1 MSLLPNTVVNG
12 NCLEVM
18 KEIDDASID
27 MILCDLPYGATQN
40 SWDSVIPPA
49 PLWEQ
54 YERIIKPNGAILL
67 FGQDKFTATMM
78 LSNPK
83 LHRYNIIWDKVLK
96 SGFLN
101 AKKMPLREHE
111 DIMVFYKSSPPY
123 HPQMTVGEKNH
134 TKGKAVGKQAEDVH
148 SNRSY
153 GNYTLVESPDG
164 NMKYPASIWRF
175 PKPHPSVALHA
186 TEKPVDLLRYA
197 IRTYTDRNA
206 IVLDNCCGTGSTLI
220 AAKLEGRRYIGIDNG
235 VCDKKKSPYY
245 GMPWAQVAQ
254 IRLEAIDHEPA
265 DEPERHRPLGEG
277 TTEGVALPLGF
288 LPEIGEVVNI
298 LEPFKRL
305 TIFEPVEKDG
315 ETTEKKVTVGII
327 YRSDGLYAWDNS
339 RVVPNEYDEAIKWS
353 PASQLPEYAIR
364 RKAIVTKFEYKPL
377 RSFTADDIKLLRL
390 DYASQDDPQ
399 LLMEE
404 YLPIKN
410 FELLYGWW
418 KQHYKATLKD
428 CDNPQAIIL
437 HLASTD

>member
-1 MSLLPNTVVNG
+1 MSLLPNTVING

-111 DIMVFYKSSPPY
+111 DIMVFYKSPPPY

-254 IRLEAIDHEPA
+254 IRLEAIDHLWEK
-265 DEPERHRPLGEG
+265 ELLKGF
-277 TTEGVALPLGF
+277 ALPLGF

-339 RVVPNEYDEAIKWS
+339 RAIPNEYDEAIKWS

>member
-1 MSLLPNTVVNG
+1 MKRMKLTTAGRVVIFVIVLALLAGIGGFGYNYYKNNIADDKPISSGTQSGSTSQKPTTKPSAGKTDTSDPVINLSLDEWVGWKPI
-12 NCLEVM
+12 
-18 KEIDDASID
+18 ID
-27 MILCDLPYGATQN
+27 
-40 SWDSVIPPA
+40 
-49 PLWEQ
+49 
-54 YERIIKPNGAILL
+54 
-67 FGQDKFTATMM
+67 ATMM

-111 DIMVFYKSSPPY
+111 DIMVFYKSPPPY

-265 DEPERHRPLGEG
+265 DEPDRHRPLGEG
-277 TTEGVALPLGF
+277 TTEGVCTPSGVSA
-288 LPEIGEVVNI
+288 
-298 LEPFKRL
+298 
-305 TIFEPVEKDG
+305 
-315 ETTEKKVTVGII
+315 
-327 YRSDGLYAWDNS
+327 
-339 RVVPNEYDEAIKWS
+339 
-353 PASQLPEYAIR
+353 
-364 RKAIVTKFEYKPL
+364 
-377 RSFTADDIKLLRL
+377 
-390 DYASQDDPQ
+390 
-399 LLMEE
+399 
-404 YLPIKN
+404 
-410 FELLYGWW
+410 
-418 KQHYKATLKD
+418 
-428 CDNPQAIIL
+428 
-437 HLASTD
+437 